1 MVKRIDGVL
10 MLKMGKK
17 KKEEVEEEEEENDLV
32 KYCDRF
38 KAIKQTIKDGHNRL
52 SSEEE

>member
-10 MLKMGKK
+10 MLKMGM
-17 KKEEVEEEEEENDLV
+17 EEEEEENDLV